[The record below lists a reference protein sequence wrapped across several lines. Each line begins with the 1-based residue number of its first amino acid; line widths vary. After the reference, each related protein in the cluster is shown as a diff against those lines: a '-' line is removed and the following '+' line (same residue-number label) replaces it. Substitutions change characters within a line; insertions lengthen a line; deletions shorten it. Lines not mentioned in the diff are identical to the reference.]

1 MRRALTD
8 PANTHLSRRHGV
20 AIRLGSGFRHCHL
33 LSRRTIVLGEVLCVR
48 SHHRLSYVIRPP
60 AASAVYLTWLLQRR
74 SEGCICRLRI
84 DEADTSDFAELE
96 DVWLPIMA
104 GLQRSVAALSDEGR
118 SSDRPQAVV

>member
-1 MRRALTD
+1 MSSGRR
-8 PANTHLSRRHGV
+8 
-20 AIRLGSGFRHCHL
+20 
-33 LSRRTIVLGEVLCVR
+33 
-48 SHHRLSYVIRPP
+48 RP
-60 AASAVYLTWLLQRR
+60 AVYLTWLLQRR